1 MFRYNDLRVRGKMV
15 YDQNGDNNCI
25 QFLAVQSV
33 DKTVAI
39 LRKEKEN
46 DSDRQRHILK
56 KIIYLM
62 RNE

>member
-1 MFRYNDLRVRGKMV
+1 MFRYNDLRVRVKMV

>member
-33 DKTVAI
+33 DKTVTI
-39 LRKEKEN
+39 LLKGKEN

-56 KIIYLM
+56 KIICLM

>member
-1 MFRYNDLRVRGKMV
+1 MSRYNDLRVRVKMV